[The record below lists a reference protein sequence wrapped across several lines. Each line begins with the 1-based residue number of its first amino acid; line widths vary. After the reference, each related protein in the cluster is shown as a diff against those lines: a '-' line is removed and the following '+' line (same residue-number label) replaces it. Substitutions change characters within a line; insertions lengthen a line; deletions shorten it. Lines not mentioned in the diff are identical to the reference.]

1 MAEYIIQDTT
11 LINIA
16 NAIRAK
22 KGSSAKI
29 TPNNMVSEIDSI
41 SGAIENVSSET
52 DMDNNLVISNLV
64 NAASP
69 DTLLSSL
76 PSPSMISTVV
86 ASAVWK

>member
-29 TPNNMVSEIDSI
+29 TPNNMVSEINSI
-41 SGAIENVSSET
+41 VGAIEDVSTESA
-52 DMDNNLVISNLV
+52 MNNKLISSNLGRAYRFTGTTTNNYV
-64 NAASP
+64 NGDIYIVEAN
-69 DTLLSSL
+69 
-76 PSPSMISTVV
+76 
-86 ASAVWK
+86 

>member
-29 TPNNMVSEIDSI
+29 TPNNMVNEINTI
-41 SGAIENVSSET
+41 SGAIEDVTTEAE
-52 DMDNNLVISNLV
+52 MDTNLIISNLGKAYRYIGTTINKYTPGDIYIV
-64 NAASP
+64 EE
-69 DTLLSSL
+69 
-76 PSPSMISTVV
+76 
-86 ASAVWK
+86 K

>member
-29 TPNNMVSEIDSI
+29 TPNNMVSEINSI
-41 SGAIENVSSET
+41 VGAIEDVST
-52 DMDNNLVISNLV
+52 ATAMDNKLISSNLGRAYRFIGTSTSNYV
-64 NAASP
+64 NGDIYIVEAN
-69 DTLLSSL
+69 
-76 PSPSMISTVV
+76 
-86 ASAVWK
+86 